1 MNKAQLAG
9 INMTDADLLQFELL
23 AAKGNTFARLLMD
36 EIDEKM
42 ARLLMDEINEKMAIR
57 ARAARDA
64 WAKPRE
70 SEPTLLGR
78 VTYAYDSGQD
88 PRRPSNVIPFRL
100 RHMTISPKP
109 DPEA

>member
-36 EIDEKM
+36 EI
-42 ARLLMDEINEKMAIR
+42 NEKMAIR

-70 SEPTLLGR
+70 SEPTFLGR
-78 VTYAYDSGQD
+78 VTYEYDSGQD
-88 PRRPSNVIPFRL
+88 TRRPSNVIPFRL
-100 RHMTISPKP
+100 RQMTISPKP